1 MTFRR
6 LRLLSAILALSAA
19 AFPASARAQVN
30 PPPDDAEKVVSDRL
44 NLQFANGIAAVAE
57 GKVIT
62 VDDVRRAIIP
72 LLPQVQRESRN
83 EREFN
88 EKITALQ
95 EEIIQDKIDRVLIAK
110 EFYKDEKRRVPES
123 FVDNQVAETI
133 ATEFEG
139 DRSKFLA
146 YLRSRGISQKDY
158 RREVEED
165 MVVGYM
171 RQQQR
176 KSATTVSPV
185 RIQQFYD
192 ENKERFYQED
202 QVKLRLIQL
211 ARTEGETDDA
221 LRARADAVVSQLKS
235 GAEFV
240 DLARLYSQ
248 DSRRSKGGDYGWQ
261 GKSDLR
267 KEFADALFTDPKS
280 PAVAKGT
287 THDPIVLP
295 EGAFLLHVE
304 DRKFAGIL
312 PIDEVREQIERM
324 LITQYARQAQ
334 ERWLEKLRRNGYV
347 KHY

>member
-1 MTFRR
+1 MTFRS
-6 LRLLSAILALSAA
+6 LRVLSALTAVILA
-19 AFPASARAQVN
+19 AFPVLARAQVN
-30 PPPDDAEKVVSDRL
+30 PTPDDAEKAVADRL
-44 NLQFANGIAAVAE
+44 NMQFANGIAAIAE

-62 VDDVRRAIIP
+62 VDDIRREIAP

-88 EKITALQ
+88 EKINALQ
-95 EEIIQDKIDRVLIAK
+95 DNIVQELIDRVLIVK
-110 EFYKDEKRRVPES
+110 EFYKDEKRSVPAS
-123 FVDNQVAETI
+123 FIDNQVAEII
-133 ATEFEG
+133 ATQFEG
-139 DRSKFLA
+139 DRSKYLA
-146 YLRSRGISQKDY
+146 YLRGRGISQKDY

-165 MVVGYM
+165 MIYGYM

-176 KSATTVSPV
+176 KSATQVSPV

-211 ARTEGETDDA
+211 SRAEGETDDA
-221 LRARADAVVSQLKS
+221 LRQRAESVVTQLKG
-235 GAEFV
+235 GADFV

-248 DSRRSKGGDYGWQ
+248 DSRRTKGGDWGWQ

-267 KEFADALFTDPKS
+267 KEFADVLFTLE
-280 PAVAKGT
+280 KGQT
-287 THDPIVLP
+287 TDPIIMT

-324 LITQYARQAQ
+324 LIQQYARQAQ